1 MASQQYDLF
10 VELLVTKSN
19 ADEDTAFA
27 EAVLARALSDITSG
41 GSTVSSLLSSG
52 VNGKTFTR
60 MVHLGPIET
69 ARAAQEAIAIYNDA
83 ETEVA
88 STYADFRNLNR

>member
-1 MASQQYDLF
+1 MTCSLNYWSQSQTLMRT
-10 VELLVTKSN
+10 LR
-19 ADEDTAFA
+19 
-27 EAVLARALSDITSG
+27 ARALSDITSG